1 MRRNP
6 MKTAAATNQVSTAAT
21 ARSEYPPLRRR
32 CRTRARSRTPPMPRP
47 SINRTSGPRRW
58 RPDRSAGV
66 ASRKRFPFGS
76 SLSAIRSGF
85 APAALLASLLIVLAR
100 PGLIGPSLA
109 QEVAGGV
116 PRSPAKLKT
125 RRGPGG
131 GVMLW
136 VYVPRGT
143 SLDRIAVTSDADVPE
158 SAVWF
163 DLVNPTHEE
172 DKIVERKAGM
182 AVPTR
187 EEMQEIEVT
196 SRLYV
201 ENGARYM
208 TATLMCQS
216 DTDAPKTTPVT
227 FILSGHRLV
236 TVRYDEPRPFMIV
249 GNKLARV
256 CSPTVA
262 GESVMMDLLD
272 AVIDRA
278 ADILERIG
286 SEVDQISHDIFEPEG
301 GRADRTRSYNE
312 ILKAIG
318 KKGDLASKVRE
329 SLVSIGRLLLYL
341 ANEADS
347 MRWAKESRAQLRGMQ
362 RDVHSLSDHAF
373 YLSNKIQFLLDAMLG
388 VVTIEQNNVIK
399 IFSVAAVALMPPTL
413 IASIYGMNFKH
424 MPELDWT
431 LGYPVAIALMLLAA
445 ALPYFFFKWKKWL

>member
-1 MRRNP
+1 
-6 MKTAAATNQVSTAAT
+6 
-21 ARSEYPPLRRR
+21 
-32 CRTRARSRTPPMPRP
+32 
-47 SINRTSGPRRW
+47 
-58 RPDRSAGV
+58 
-66 ASRKRFPFGS
+66 
-76 SLSAIRSGF
+76 
-85 APAALLASLLIVLAR
+85 
-100 PGLIGPSLA
+100 
-109 QEVAGGV
+109 
-116 PRSPAKLKT
+116 
-125 RRGPGG
+125 
-131 GVMLW
+131 MLW

-143 SLDRIAVTSDADVPE
+143 SLDRIPVTSDVVVPE

-163 DLVNPTHEE
+163 DLVNPTPEE
-172 DKIVERKAGM
+172 DKIVERQVGM
-182 AVPTR
+182 AIPTR

-216 DTDAPKTTPVT
+216 DTAAPKTTPVT
-227 FILSGHRLV
+227 FILSGHRLI

-249 GNKLARV
+249 GNKLARTCPPAV
-256 CSPTVA
+256 T
-262 GESVMMDLLD
+262 GESVLMDLLD
-272 AVIDRA
+272 AVIDRT

-286 SEVDQISHDIFEPEG
+286 SEVDQISHDIFEPDAG
-301 GRADRTRSYNE
+301 GDDRSRSYNE

-347 MRWAKESRAQLRGMQ
+347 MRWAKEPRAQLRGMQ
-362 RDVHSLSDHAF
+362 RDVHSLSDHAA
-373 YLSNKIQFLLDAMLG
+373 YLSNKIQFLLEAMLG

-424 MPELDWT
+424 MPELDWP
-431 LGYPVAIALMLLAA
+431 LGYPLAIALMLLAA

>member
-1 MRRNP
+1 
-6 MKTAAATNQVSTAAT
+6 
-21 ARSEYPPLRRR
+21 
-32 CRTRARSRTPPMPRP
+32 
-47 SINRTSGPRRW
+47 
-58 RPDRSAGV
+58 
-66 ASRKRFPFGS
+66 
-76 SLSAIRSGF
+76 
-85 APAALLASLLIVLAR
+85 
-100 PGLIGPSLA
+100 
-109 QEVAGGV
+109 
-116 PRSPAKLKT
+116 
-125 RRGPGG
+125 
-131 GVMLW
+131 MLW

-143 SLDRIAVTSDADVPE
+143 SLERAQVTSDVVVPE

-163 DLVNPTHEE
+163 DLVNPNQEE
-172 DKIVERKAGM
+172 DKIVERQVGM
-182 AVPTR
+182 AIPTR

-227 FILSGHRLV
+227 FILSGHRLI
-236 TVRYDEPRPFMIV
+236 TVRYDEPRPFTIV

-256 CSPTVA
+256 CPPALT
-262 GESVMMDLLD
+262 GESVLMDLLD

-286 SEVDQISHDIFEPEG
+286 SEVDQISHDIFEPDAG
-301 GRADRTRSYNE
+301 PADRSRSYNE

-347 MRWAKESRAQLRGMQ
+347 MRWAKEPRAQLRGMQ
-362 RDVHSLSDHAF
+362 RDVHSLSDHAA

-413 IASIYGMNFKH
+413 IASIYGMNFKY
-424 MPELDWT
+424 MPELDWQ
-431 LGYPVAIALMLLAA
+431 LGYPLAIALMLLAA